1 MPVHYDPRNRRWRFQ
16 FNRIVAGRR
25 HRASKLLPAAWGRA
39 EAENYA
45 RTEEGRLY
53 SLARG
58 EDRGRY
64 LIDDAL
70 RAWLDEKAPKLRDG
84 KHAAQSIAHVLPY
97 LAGKTL
103 DQAPA
108 AFAAYAAEATVS
120 EVTVKNRLA
129 WCRAAI
135 RYAYK
140 RHKMGTREIIDA
152 LPVPTADNVRTVH
165 ASPAELERLWRA
177 IDDDEARAIN
187 RLAFYTGLRW
197 RAELHPRKPADI
209 RRSGRDVWLMVGTTK
224 NGLPRMAYVPPE
236 ARPDLK
242 ALPFR
247 QPARALYAAFER
259 ARARVGLE
267 HLWMH
272 DYRRSLA
279 SLVVSTGGTPHELQA
294 VLHHESLGALK
305 RYAFL
310 YPQAAQAAVR
320 RALKMPTG
328 RAGIKK
334 KAA

>member
-1 MPVHYDPRNRRWRFQ
+1 MPVHYDARNRRWRFQ

-25 HRASKLLPAAWGRA
+25 RRTSKLLPAAWGRA
-39 EAENYA
+39 EAEAFA
-45 RTEEGRLY
+45 RQEEGRLY
-53 SLARG
+53 AVATGLEPS
-58 EDRGRY
+58 RY

-70 RAWLDEKAPKLRDG
+70 RVWLEEKAPKLRDG
-84 KHAAQSIAHVLPY
+84 KKAAQSIAHVLPH
-97 LAGKTL
+97 LSGRTL
-103 DQAPA
+103 DQAPE
-108 AFAAYAAEATVS
+108 AFTAYSAAAEVS

-129 WCRAAI
+129 WVRAAL

-140 RHKMGTREIIDA
+140 RHRMGTREIIDA
-152 LPVPTADNVRTVH
+152 LPVPAADNVRTVH
-165 ASPAELERLWRA
+165 ASQAELERLWRA

-197 RAELHPRKPADI
+197 RAELHPRKPEDI
-209 RRSGRDVWLMVGTTK
+209 RRAGRDVWLMVGMTK

-236 ARPDLK
+236 ARADLK

-247 QPARALYAAFER
+247 QTTRALYAAFER
-259 ARARVGLE
+259 ARARAGLG

-279 SLVVSTGGTPHELQA
+279 SLVVNTGGTPHELQA
-294 VLHHESLGALK
+294 VLHHESMGALR

-320 RALKMPTG
+320 RALKMPT
-328 RAGIKK
+328 RQKK
-334 KAA
+334 KVA